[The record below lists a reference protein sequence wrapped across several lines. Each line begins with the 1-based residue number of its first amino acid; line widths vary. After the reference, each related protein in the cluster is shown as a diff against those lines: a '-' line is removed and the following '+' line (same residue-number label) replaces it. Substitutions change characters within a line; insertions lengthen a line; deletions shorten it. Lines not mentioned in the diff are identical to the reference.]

1 MRTSAYE
8 CLRVPTSGVRVPP
21 STNEPLGRS
30 SPQSA
35 SEYERAPTTRLPERF
50 FVSAHD
56 DLPRADLLLV
66 MGTSL
71 QVQPFAGLVTR
82 APLRAPRLLVNRERV
97 GQVHTLGLGGFIFD
111 EGACASVSVPGGGLV
126 VRDGYVAGDTDAAVW
141 ELAERLAWREEL
153 QAAVDAG
160 RAKHARGRAGQSSAS
175 GVELDGTL

>member
-1 MRTSAYE
+1 MLIVALI
-8 CLRVPTSGVRVPP
+8 CM
-21 STNEPLGRS
+21 
-30 SPQSA
+30 Q
-35 SEYERAPTTRLPERF
+35 LPERF
-50 FVSAHD
+50 FDSAHD

-126 VRDGYVAGDTDAAVW
+126 VRDGHVAGDTDAAVW

-160 RAKHARGRAGQSSAS
+160 RAKHARGRAGHSSAS
-175 GVELDGTL
+175 RIELKCTCEGAMTGTLATQGPGQFHKQLRDNAASSSFGSSS

>member
-1 MRTSAYE
+1 MAYEWRMSAYE
-8 CLRVPTSGVRVPP
+8 CLRVPTSAYEYVRAP
-21 STNEPLGRS
+21 STRPLI
-30 SPQSA
+30 A
-35 SEYERAPTTRLPERF
+35 CFIRAPITRLPERF

-71 QVQPFAGLVTR
+71 QVHPFAGLVTR

-97 GQVHTLGLGGFIFD
+97 GQVEALGQGGFIFE

-126 VRDGYVAGDTDAAVW
+126 VRDGHVAGDTDAAVW

-160 RAKHARGRAGQSSAS
+160 RAKHARGRAGQAVPPVSS
-175 GVELDGTL
+175 

>member
-1 MRTSAYE
+1 MLIVA
-8 CLRVPTSGVRVPP
+8 LVR
-21 STNEPLGRS
+21 L
-30 SPQSA
+30 Q
-35 SEYERAPTTRLPERF
+35 LPERF

-126 VRDGYVAGDTDAAVW
+126 VRDGHVAGDTDAAVW

-160 RAKHARGRAGQSSAS
+160 RAKHARGRAGQCSAS